1 MSISASEA
9 EPELI
14 RDGVVRAERR
24 GDILVITLNRPEAR
38 NAVNY
43 ELSRALGE
51 LVDELTADDGLRAAV
66 LTGAGK
72 AFCAGQDLKAL
83 AAGETLLLSDH
94 PEWGFGG
101 FVRHFTPK
109 PIIAAVHGFAFGGGL
124 ELALACDL
132 IVAADDARLGFPEV
146 TRGLFAAA
154 GGVPRIAQHIPL
166 KIAMQMVLTGQPLT
180 AGQAAELGLVNQV
193 VPEAHLL
200 PAALSMAATIAANG
214 PLGVQASKRLL
225 YETAYSSAWDAGT
238 WTEIERETDRVF
250 GSEDAKEGA
259 TAFIEKRPPIW
270 RNR

>member
-1 MSISASEA
+1 MSNSSSNSESV
-9 EPELI
+9 LV
-14 RDGVVRAERR
+14 RDGVVRVERR
-24 GDILVITLNRPEAR
+24 GHILVITLNRPEAR

-51 LVDELTADDGLRAAV
+51 TLDELTADDGLRAAV

-83 AAGETLLLSDH
+83 ASGEKLLLEDH

-101 FVRHFTPK
+101 FVRHYTSK
-109 PIIAAVHGFAFGGGL
+109 PVIAAVHGFAVGGGL

-132 IVAADDARLGFPEV
+132 IVASDDARLGLPEV
-146 TRGLFAAA
+146 TRGLFAAG

-166 KIAMQMVLTGQPLT
+166 KIAMRMLLTGQPLSAT
-180 AGQAAELGLVNQV
+180 DAARWGLVNEV
-193 VPEAHLL
+193 VPEADVLET
-200 PAALSMAATIAANG
+200 ALTLANTIAGNG

-225 YETAYSSAWDAGT
+225 YDTVYSSAWDEDT
-238 WTEIERETDRVF
+238 WPEIEKQTEQVF
-250 GSEDAKEGA
+250 SSEDAMEGA
-259 TAFIEKRPPIW
+259 TAFIEKRSPVW